1 MLKSALGKMRGVL
14 LKLKGHDQKLD
25 IRKLASKY
33 DYDNDQKL
41 DRHEFSKFMDEIA
54 AQIDFS
60 DQEKLILIKAAD
72 KNHDGF
78 IDIEEFLEFV
88 RNDVKIE

>member
-14 LKLKGHDQKLD
+14 LKNKGYDQKLD
-25 IRKLASKY
+25 IKKLATKY
-33 DYDNDQKL
+33 ADKDLKL
-41 DRHEFSKFMDEIA
+41 DRHEFGKLMDDIA
-54 AQIDFS
+54 THIEFS

-72 KNHDGF
+72 KNNDGY